1 MTDSDK
7 KSSIPLW
14 QQQNS
19 STPPSTDDKDKDTG
33 KDTARSTLIEQA
45 SKFLEDESIKDATID
60 RKIAFLETKGLTSP
74 EIDSLLGVSR
84 NLEASSDSHSST
96 EEDKVTTA
104 SVTEN
109 PAPTLPTP
117 STSSHLTPTTAPS
130 NNSAPR
136 DVPPIITYPE
146 FLLHQSKPPPLVTL
160 RSVLYT
166 LYGAAGLGATF
177 YTASEYI
184 VKPMLANLTD
194 ARHDLASATE
204 ENLKKL
210 NEKLE
215 QNVSQ
220 IPPSLLST
228 KPITSSAQGDIP
240 EEEDTESITSDPT
253 ELFHRDIGTQT
264 TQDLSNPLSS
274 TTANTSSNTG
284 QDSEPPTPSSTA
296 LTHQKRL
303 EQIGSQLREF
313 ADTQTTSSTL
323 HDTTRS
329 RVSDLQRY
337 LDGLLYSKSSS
348 YPYSATTGYGMYS
361 TPGLDS
367 GGGAATGVAKGEED
381 AISNFRAEIRGV
393 KGALLSARNFPSGR
407 GGLRASSVR

>member
-1 MTDSDK
+1 MSDSDCK
-7 KSSIPLW
+7 PSIPLW
-14 QQQNS
+14 QRQNS
-19 STPPSTDDKDKDTG
+19 AAAPPASDDKDKDAG
-33 KDTARSTLIEQA
+33 EDTARSTLVEQA
-45 SKFLEDESIKDATID
+45 SKFLQDESIRDASTD
-60 RKIAFLETKGLTSP
+60 RKIAFLESKGLTSP

-84 NLEASSDSHSST
+84 NSEASSDASNTT
-96 EEDKVTTA
+96 EEDKSATAANTEGSSQATSPSTGTSAPSSTTA
-104 SVTEN
+104 Q
-109 PAPTLPTP
+109 
-117 STSSHLTPTTAPS
+117 SSS
-130 NNSAPR
+130 SAPR

-194 ARHDLASATE
+194 ARHDLASTTE
-204 ENLKKL
+204 ANLKKL

-220 IPPSLLST
+220 IPPSLLT
-228 KPITSSAQGDIP
+228 KATVSSAQSVISDEDGVDI
-240 EEEDTESITSDPT
+240 ESITSDPT

-264 TQDLSNPLSS
+264 TQDLTNPPPA
-274 TTANTSSNTG
+274 TTSSATT
-284 QDSEPPTPSSTA
+284 EPEKPTPTSTA

-303 EQIGSQLREF
+303 EQIGTQLRDF

-329 RVSDLQRY
+329 RISDLQRY

-367 GGGAATGVAKGEED
+367 GSAATGVGKGEED
-381 AISNFRAEIRGV
+381 AISGFRAEIRGV
-393 KGALLSARNFPSGR
+393 KGALLSARNFPSR
-407 GGLRASSVR
+407 GGLRTSVR